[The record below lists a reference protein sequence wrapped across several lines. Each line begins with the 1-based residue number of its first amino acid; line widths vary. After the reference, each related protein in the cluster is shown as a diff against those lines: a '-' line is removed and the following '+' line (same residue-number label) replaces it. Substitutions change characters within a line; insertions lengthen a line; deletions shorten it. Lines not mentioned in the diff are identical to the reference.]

1 MWKYA
6 CAAGS
11 GSGAIGGG
19 GRERADPMVG
29 TGREEEEGEGE
40 TVETGMRANYKG
52 GARMRARQLTDGA
65 EGAQDGSEPKPRS
78 HDRSPIAP
86 PRFGLVRAH
95 KGLSRA
101 NVHAPIPLERP
112 TTRPASCKRASR
124 DQRKTQHGDPP
135 WQDLIGRYLITRNL
149 IRFDIPQH
157 DLHNLI
163 SVGSCT
169 RAQRRTCR
177 NTHTP
182 GNSLL
187 RPRSV
192 VHRSHRHDTH

>member
-1 MWKYA
+1 
-6 CAAGS
+6 
-11 GSGAIGGG
+11 
-19 GRERADPMVG
+19 
-29 TGREEEEGEGE
+29 
-40 TVETGMRANYKG
+40 MRANYKG

-95 KGLSRA
+95 KELNRA
-101 NVHAPIPLERP
+101 NVHAPISLERP

-157 DLHNLI
+157 ALHNLI
-163 SVGSCT
+163 SVGSCGMHARATTNLQEHPYT
-169 RAQRRTCR
+169 RQFVAATWLSCTTFPSPRHALNYTQVSPWPTLRLSL
-177 NTHTP
+177 H
-182 GNSLL
+182 GDLL
-187 RPRSV
+187 RPQHPEV
-192 VHRSHRHDTH
+192 P